1 MSVVEDFKKFAFKGN
16 VIDLAVGTIIGAG
29 FGKIVSGLVDNIIMP
44 LVAVALPNPDWKNK
58 GLVLKEIA
66 GPDGKMV
73 ATELKYGAF
82 VGVIVDFLIIAVVLF
97 IIVSA
102 IQKAMEKANA
112 KAAAAKKI
120 EDDKKAEEDKKK
132 AEEDKKKAEA
142 EAAKD
147 KVEQVLLT
155 EIRDLLKAQ
164 AAK

>member
-1 MSVVEDFKKFAFKGN
+1 MTGVPVFKGN

-147 KVEQVLLT
+147 KIEQVLLT